1 MKRRPDRRG
10 SVLLLVVVLLAVISL
25 LAAAAVAFS
34 HSELGA
40 ARNDRSGDELL
51 ACADAGR
58 QFMLSLFKTPM
69 NLGGMKVN
77 VDVNAA
83 GLPVPMPGD
92 PPSVLDTCSNAEQA
106 NKDERCIRSGHIG
119 QLPAMS
125 VTGVTPVKAKA
136 GGDRKNLRDLT
147 NMIGDPSLGGAPYKV
162 VVHCVDET
170 GRGTEVEFV
179 VRYGL

>member
-1 MKRRPDRRG
+1 MKRRLDRRG

-58 QFMLSLFKTPM
+58 QYMLSRFSLTGVPM
-69 NLGGMKVN
+69 DLSAVN
-77 VDVNAA
+77 KDVNSA
-83 GLPVPMPGD
+83 GIVDCKSSGAQ
-92 PPSVLDTCSNAEQA
+92 AEQH
-106 NKDERCIRSGHIG
+106 ERCVRSGHIG
-119 QLPAMS
+119 QVS
-125 VTGVTPVKAKA
+125 VSGITQVKAKA

-147 NMIGDPSLGGAPYKV
+147 NTVGDPVLGGSPYKV
-162 VVHCVDET
+162 LVHCVDDT